1 MMVVSTGHGTREP
14 DHVKVM
20 ELKSIELFTWLLA
33 DFPADPSTLIA
44 ANCRRARIN
53 SLPRG
58 FWQMVARY
66 ATRRT

>member
-1 MMVVSTGHGTREP
+1 MLAASTGHGTREP
-14 DHVKVM
+14 YQVKVM
-20 ELKSIELFTWLLA
+20 ELKSIELFARLLA

-58 FWQMVARY
+58 FWQIVARY